1 MREEMIQYI
10 ISNLEK
16 LAIIQLALIYGII
29 EDSLEERKLSQPKID
44 FRNFELSFATQHNK
58 GT

>member
-29 EDSLEERKLSQPKID
+29 EDSVEE
-44 FRNFELSFATQHNK
+44 
-58 GT
+58 

>member
-16 LAIIQLALIYGII
+16 LASIQLALIYGII
-29 EDSLEERKLSQPKID
+29 EDSTKEKSTG
-44 FRNFELSFATQHNK
+44 S
-58 GT
+58 